1 MIQRR
6 GFEVLNYYSEDR
18 DGNEGKE
25 LRNMEVVKLSVHGD
39 WDRDKEKGVLLDF
52 LVSVR

>member
-1 MIQRR
+1 MIQRT

-18 DGNEGKE
+18 DGNEEKE
-25 LRNMEVVKLSVHGD
+25 LRNMEVVKLSVHVD